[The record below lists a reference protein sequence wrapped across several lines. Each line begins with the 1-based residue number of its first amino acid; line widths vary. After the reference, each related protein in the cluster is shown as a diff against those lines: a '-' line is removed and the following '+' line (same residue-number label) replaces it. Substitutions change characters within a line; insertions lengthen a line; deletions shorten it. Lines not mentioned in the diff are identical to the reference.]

1 MLVAQIQ
8 ESVSDLPWY
17 VIYMV
22 FLMTTAILLLL
33 ALVVIMAYKL
43 EKLFVKL
50 DDISRNA
57 GQFVRMGMTFF
68 KDKKL

>member
-1 MLVAQIQ
+1 MLLAQIQ
-8 ESVSDLPWY
+8 ESISDLPWY

-33 ALVVIMAYKL
+33 ALVIIMAYKL
-43 EKLFVKL
+43 ERLFGKL

-68 KDKKL
+68 KDKKM

>member
-1 MLVAQIQ
+1 MLLAQIQ
-8 ESVSDLPWY
+8 ESISDLPWY

-33 ALVVIMAYKL
+33 ALVIIMAYKL
-43 EKLFVKL
+43 EKLFAKL

-68 KDKKL
+68 KDKKM